1 MTIRPSG
8 ILSRKTGLTSG
19 RMSGYRYA
27 PQAAHLSRRMS
38 RSSHREGEGSL
49 SSLTHKLVNMEKA
62 TPVRSA
68 LERRFNHDFSQVRI
82 HTNGPASQLVQSLG
96 AEALTFGHE
105 IAFRPGAYQPNSSS
119 GQRLL
124 AHELAHVAQQ
134 SGLMGESG
142 SASQTLHSNGRY
154 QQKEQEAE
162 RVAESVSRDE
172 TSIRQAG
179 ERHHNEDVLP
189 LPESPAPHLQLYAV
203 PGSLECGEVV
213 DWLNSNSPY
222 APEWAETRSTYSFN
236 GSATTSSRNLP
247 DGTVE
252 IHVRGNRGMGVSV
265 NSPIDMPSWSPGP
278 RTNRQAEVAAWN
290 AMITVLGA
298 HEHQHRT
305 IAANWRVTLEGNWRG
320 VDFTVTGATA
330 ADARQAAVDE
340 LESQKT
346 TWGQQAQDAQDAI
359 DPFRGA
365 VLNCP
370 SAPPQ
375 QSQETNP

>member
-1 MTIRPSG
+1 MDKMNKFSAPHLFPVPWIPHNG
-8 ILSRKTGLTSG
+8 INKNHATSLQKLSRGVFNSD
-19 RMSGYRYA
+19 
-27 PQAAHLSRRMS
+27 
-38 RSSHREGEGSL
+38 
-49 SSLTHKLVNMEKA
+49 
-62 TPVRSA
+62 RSA
-68 LERRFNHDFSQVRI
+68 SLGLGKGVRKFLGYDFSNVRI

-134 SGLMGESG
+134 SGLMGDSG
-142 SASQTLHSNGRY
+142 SALQTLHRNGRY

-162 RVAESVSRDE
+162 RVAESVSRNDM
-172 TSIRQAG
+172 SMLQAG
-179 ERHHNEDVLP
+179 EKHHEEVLP
-189 LPESPAPHLQLYAV
+189 LPDAPAPHFQLYAV

-247 DGTVE
+247 DSTVE
-252 IHVRGNRGMGVSV
+252 IHVRGNRAMSVSV

-305 IAANWRVTLEGNWRG
+305 IAANWRVTLESNWRG